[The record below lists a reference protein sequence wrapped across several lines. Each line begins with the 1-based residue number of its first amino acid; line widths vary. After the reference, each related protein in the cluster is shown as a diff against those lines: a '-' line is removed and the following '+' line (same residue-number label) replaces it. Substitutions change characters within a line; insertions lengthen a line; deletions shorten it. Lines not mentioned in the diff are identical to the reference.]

1 MDLIWRQLQMEWSVI
16 RQIPL
21 ISGIVWLLGFAGF
34 VYLVDW
40 LYRARLAARD
50 DLVRMYQQKLGLGP
64 HKKRPYSKVKTKDL
78 RGKAIELAQ
87 GIRAFIAMADAQA
100 SSADNLAKHLP
111 YVASQYINNFKMESI
126 LLRDEIMLR
135 LPKKDRETYQKSDPK
150 GMVAFVYQNPVSTES
165 MGMVVEDLDRLL
177 RLLPG

>member
-21 ISGIVWLLGFAGF
+21 ISGIVWLLGFAAF

-64 HKKRPYSKVKTKDL
+64 HKKRPYSKV
-78 RGKAIELAQ
+78 
-87 GIRAFIAMADAQA
+87 
-100 SSADNLAKHLP
+100 
-111 YVASQYINNFKMESI
+111 
-126 LLRDEIMLR
+126 
-135 LPKKDRETYQKSDPK
+135 
-150 GMVAFVYQNPVSTES
+150 
-165 MGMVVEDLDRLL
+165 
-177 RLLPG
+177 